1 MVCALFGF
9 VIAAEID
16 PDEPSPVTA
25 CDDRPTLRAIEI
37 FLLARKKTHT
47 FRTRT
52 NHERGHSSVDWEN
65 DGLSAVSRPASV
77 EPWRRNPERLIVQR
91 LIWLLQQLG
100 SDEVLL
106 RIELGAVFAI
116 SFWPIVVLR
125 GHRTPDS
132 GVASSQWNPTLPVPN
147 RKMDASLS
155 ATISLSLL
163 FIELWHFGVDMPA
176 QPVLVPTKLS
186 QRTRA
191 VSTMLLRPRPLVA
204 CRRREVSR
212 KSIHLGDVFEPS

>member
-1 MVCALFGF
+1 MSQHR
-9 VIAAEID
+9 I
-16 PDEPSPVTA
+16 
-25 CDDRPTLRAIEI
+25 
-37 FLLARKKTHT
+37 
-47 FRTRT
+47 
-52 NHERGHSSVDWEN
+52 
-65 DGLSAVSRPASV
+65 RPAILPPARDGRGLCSAKTPPGRNV
-77 EPWRRNPERLIVQR
+77 TMLRRRQNVPDGVFAEHR
-91 LIWLLQQLG
+91 G
-100 SDEVLL
+100 PAE
-106 RIELGAVFAI
+106 IELGAVFAI

-155 ATISLSLL
+155 ATVSLSLL

-191 VSTMLLRPRPLVA
+191 VSTMLVRPRPLVA

-212 KSIHLGDVFEPS
+212 KSIHLGDVPEPS